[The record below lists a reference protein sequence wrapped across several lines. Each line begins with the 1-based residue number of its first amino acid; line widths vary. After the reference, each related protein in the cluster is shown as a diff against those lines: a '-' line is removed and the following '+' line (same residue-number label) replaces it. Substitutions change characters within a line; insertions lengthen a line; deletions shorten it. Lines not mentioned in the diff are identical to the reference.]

1 MRLIS
6 LLPLAAAV
14 LSIAGCGS
22 YSNPIYGENGIIND
36 RSQNY
41 ENAQSTQRLELPPS
55 VRNRAKPMQ
64 DNLDIPNAGLT
75 ASQRTGDFE
84 VPRPEF
90 FYADAGSG
98 SVNLKRE
105 GSDKILIVDEPVG
118 DVWVQ
123 LQDFWRFNNV
133 DLAKTA
139 PRDGV
144 METVWIDAD
153 GDELSFIDTMV
164 KRMTF
169 QDIEGPVSDKLRISV
184 LPLQDD
190 FNRTSIRMQH
200 IRVAQDDKDRGL
212 DWGAKAEDVDY
223 KSDMMF
229 EMLRYLSKSGSQ
241 AESHSL
247 VKLRQQRDSV
257 PQIGRDSNGM
267 PALKITVPADQAWQQ
282 LNNAIAKTSIDVGDR
297 DQQLGIIYMTFTTS
311 TPFDEV
317 EKMGFFEWLHSDRKP
332 IKLNVGDFGS
342 AIGIGDANASAG
354 PSYGSKQLEQKSRS
368 FDEDID
374 FDYSGSAELAEK
386 DGFKIWFAGRVVYVF
401 EDYKDA
407 TFNDDSG
414 KYEHVG
420 QYQLK
425 MKRTANGVFLTVK
438 TSDGYAAPEVIAD
451 EILWEIKEQI

>member
-133 DLAKTA
+133 DLAKAA

-153 GDELSFIDTMV
+153 GEELSFIDTMV

-169 QDIEGPVSDKLRISV
+169 QDIEGPSSDKLRVSV
-184 LPLQDD
+184 RPVQND
-190 FNRTSIRMQH
+190 FNRTSIVMQH
-200 IRVAQDDKDRGL
+200 VRVARDDKDRNL
-212 DWGAKAEDVDY
+212 DWDANAEDVGY

-229 EMLRYLSKSGSQ
+229 EMLRYLSTSGSQ
-241 AESHSL
+241 AESHSM
-247 VKLRQQRDSV
+247 VALRQQQDNA
-257 PQIGRDSNGM
+257 PQMGRDSNGL

-282 LNNAIAKTSIDVGDR
+282 INQAIDQSSLDAGTR
-297 DQQLGIIYMTFTTS
+297 DQQLGVIYMTYTTS
-311 TPFDEV
+311 TPFDDV
-317 EKMGFFEWLHSDRKP
+317 EKMGFFEWLHSDRKSVTFETGE
-332 IKLNVGDFGS
+332 LGS
-342 AIGIGDANASAG
+342 ALGFADTQAKDG
-354 PSYGSKQLEQKSRS
+354 PSYSSKQIAETKRS
-368 FDEDID
+368 FEEDIE
-374 FDYSGSAELAEK
+374 YSYDDADKLAERE
-386 DGFKIWFAGRVVYVF
+386 GFKIWFAGRVVYL
-401 EDYKDA
+401 
-407 TFNDDSG
+407 FNENAEGVVSDG
-414 KYEHVG
+414 KGNYEHVG